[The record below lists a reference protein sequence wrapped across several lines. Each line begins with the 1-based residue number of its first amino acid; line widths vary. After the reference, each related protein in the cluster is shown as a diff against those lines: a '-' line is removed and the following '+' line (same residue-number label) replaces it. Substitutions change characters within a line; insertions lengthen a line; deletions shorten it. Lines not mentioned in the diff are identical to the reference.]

1 MDRHGATGVGQYDA
15 TWPRIEAEWY
25 TSLSGPVEKVED
37 GGASINT
44 SFAVQFNGP
53 LGRIVFPNLANF
65 PASGLLVVGGSGLGG
80 GTIVMTSDS
89 SGETVLAMCH
99 WPKDPPVTHV
109 SCPISHGAVVT
120 GVTFRFERGARGD
133 GDGDGEG
140 GTSRRGDGGDTV
152 NTGHARMD
160 WWNLQDT
167 SLK

>member
-1 MDRHGATGVGQYDA
+1 
-15 TWPRIEAEWY
+15 
-25 TSLSGPVEKVED
+25 
-37 GGASINT
+37 
-44 SFAVQFNGP
+44 
-53 LGRIVFPNLANF
+53 
-65 PASGLLVVGGSGLGG
+65 
-80 GTIVMTSDS
+80 MTSDS